1 MNLSEKLAVVW
12 GTGVLGLL
20 LTAAL
25 AWPYRHRI
33 PRWEAL
39 MIASI
44 FFFVCLFFSI
54 LYAVL

>member
-1 MNLSEKLAVVW
+1 MSLSEKLAVVW
-12 GTGVLGLL
+12 GTGVLRRL

-39 MIASI
+39 MIVSI
-44 FFFVCLFFSI
+44 FLVVCLLFSI
-54 LYAVL
+54 LYAFL